1 MKTLRWTLLGLGVLA
16 LVVTLLPFI
25 PTNASAVRIWDF
37 PRLQV
42 AAVLAVV
49 LVGALVLLPRREV
62 WTWAFAASLATGLVW
77 QAHWVWPYT
86 PLASTQ
92 ARRASSCEAESR
104 VTLVVANVL
113 IENRDVARL
122 LALVERTNPDMV
134 LLVETDAWWD
144 EQLSPLKKVFAHVV
158 AHPQEDSYGMHL
170 FSRLPLIQP
179 EVRFLIQDYV
189 PSIKTGVKL
198 RSGAHINLYG
208 LHPMP
213 PPHQD
218 TERRDAELLM
228 VGKEV
233 EREPVPSIVAGDLND
248 VAWSGSNKL
257 FQEVSGLL
265 DPRLGRG
272 VYATFS
278 ADWPLLRFPL
288 DYVFFEPSFQ
298 LLDLKVLEHI
308 GSDHFPLFTAL
319 CYRPNSAAATQ
330 PSPPAGS
337 AVEKANEAIQ
347 EGKEEAAED

>member
-1 MKTLRWTLLGLGVLA
+1 MLA
-16 LVVTLLPFI
+16 LVATLLPFI
-25 PTNASAVRIWDF
+25 PSNASAVRVWDF

-42 AAVLAVV
+42 AVVLAVV

-92 ARRASSCEAESR
+92 ARDAGSCEAESR

-113 IENRDVARL
+113 IENRDVAPL
-122 LALVERTNPDMV
+122 LALVERRAPDMV

-144 EQLSPLKKVFAHVV
+144 EQLSPLKKAYAHVV
-158 AHPQEDSYGMHL
+158 AQPQEDSYGIHL
-170 FSRLPLIQP
+170 FSRLPLIEP

-189 PSIKTGVKL
+189 PSIKTGVML
-198 RSGAHINLYG
+198 RSGARINLYG

-218 TERRDAELLM
+218 TERRDAELL
-228 VGKEV
+228 VAGKELH
-233 EREPVPSIVAGDLND
+233 REPVPAILAGDLND
-248 VAWSGSNKL
+248 VAWSRSNNL
-257 FQEVSGLL
+257 FQQVSGLL
-265 DPRLGRG
+265 DPRIGRG

-288 DYVFFEPSFQ
+288 DYVFFERSFQ
-298 LLDLKVLEHI
+298 LLELEVLEHI
-308 GSDHFPLFTAL
+308 GSDHFPLFIAL
-319 CYRPNSAAATQ
+319 CYRPDSAAATQ
-330 PSPPAGS
+330 PPPPEGS

-347 EGKEEAAED
+347 EGREEAAED